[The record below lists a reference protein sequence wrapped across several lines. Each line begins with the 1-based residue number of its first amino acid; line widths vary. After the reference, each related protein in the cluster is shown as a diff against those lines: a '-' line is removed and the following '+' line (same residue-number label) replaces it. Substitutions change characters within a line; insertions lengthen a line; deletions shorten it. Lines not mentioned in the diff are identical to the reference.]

1 MWKQNSTEANGSVSE
16 QKNVD
21 PAGACSKLEVVND
34 ASVCDEKTDGEVS
47 VCRSNNVEVLSKT
60 HDEAPQLMKLNLGKQ
75 ACPDAAAEDVLDRS
89 SSQSWGSS
97 KLEEQPKTAEQV
109 AAEQIPLRKAR
120 VSVRARSEA
129 PLVISLATFYLL
141 NFS

>member
-1 MWKQNSTEANGSVSE
+1 
-16 QKNVD
+16 
-21 PAGACSKLEVVND
+21 VVNE

-60 HDEAPQLMKLNLGKQ
+60 DDDEAPQLTKLNLGKQ
-75 ACPDAAAEDVLDRS
+75 ACPDAAEDVLDRS

-97 KLEEQPKTAEQV
+97 RLEEQPKTAEQV
-109 AAEQIPLRKAR
+109 AADQVPLRKAR

-129 PLVISLATFYLL
+129 PLVFSLETLFRT
-141 NFS
+141 